1 MAVNLFSSGLSGMRA
16 AQFGVV
22 TTEHNIAN
30 ASTPGYT
37 RQEVML
43 GSHVPEQFGG
53 SFLGQGVDVAGV
65 RRIYDQFLN
74 TQVLLEQNQA
84 SYLNAYYT
92 TMQQI
97 DNMVADPAAGAAPA
111 IQEFFDALNG
121 VANAPES
128 IPARQTLLSS
138 AQFVTNRFQAI
149 DQRLSD
155 IADSLNGQIRGSIN
169 DINAYAQQIA
179 VLNKSIKHAT
189 ASTSNQG
196 QQPNDLLDQRDHLIS
211 ELNKQVKVSVQ
222 TESDGTLSVFIG
234 NGQPLVLNETT
245 MSLSV
250 VMSSTDPSRVDIA
263 YKNGNQNLILK
274 ASGFQGGE
282 LGAFLTFR
290 DQSLEPARNSL
301 GRLALGLAD
310 SVNQQ
315 NRLGQDL
322 YGVLGANLFNSAPP
336 LVSTAAN
343 NAGNAFVSATIIDVS
358 ALTTSD
364 YQLSFDGSNYSLLR
378 LSDNVVTGLGAT
390 LPQTVD
396 GVTINLTSGAMQS
409 GDTFLIRP
417 FANAAS
423 GFAVLLSDP
432 AKIAAA
438 APIRASASLANTGSG
453 KISSGTV
460 NPPPPTDANLQA
472 PVSITFTSSTTFTVS
487 GAVPAVVGTVAYAPG
502 QDISYNGWT
511 VQISGAPATGDVF
524 NVASNN
530 NGTGDNRNA
539 LIMAEL
545 QTKKVLANGTTSLQ
559 GAYGQLVGEVGSKT
573 HELQVTSQAQDSMV
587 AQTVAAQQ
595 SVSGVNLD
603 EEAANLLRYQ
613 QAYQAAAKAMQIA
626 STMFDTLLSL
636 GR

>member
-1 MAVNLFSSGLSGMRA
+1 MNA
-16 AQFGVV
+16 AQMGVV

-30 ASTPGYT
+30 ANTPGYT
-37 RQEVML
+37 RQQVIL

-53 SFLGQGVDVAGV
+53 SFLGQGVDVTGV

-74 TQVLLEQNQA
+74 TQVLQEQNTA
-84 SYLNAYYT
+84 SYLSAYYG

-97 DNMVADPAAGAAPA
+97 DNMIADPVAGAGPA
-111 IQEFFDALNG
+111 IQGFFDALNG
-121 VANAPES
+121 VVNTPES
-128 IPARQTLLSS
+128 IPARQNLLSS
-138 AQFVTNRFQAI
+138 AQFVANRFQAI

-155 IADSLNGQIRGSIN
+155 IATSLNGQIRGSIN
-169 DINAYAQQIA
+169 NINSYAQQIA
-179 VLNKSIKHAT
+179 VLNKSIKQAI
-189 ASTSNQG
+189 ASTSRQG
-196 QQPNDLLDQRDHLIS
+196 QQPNDLLDQRDQLIA
-211 ELNKQVKVSVQ
+211 ELNKEIKVNVQ
-222 TESDGTLSVFIG
+222 TESDGTMSVFIG
-234 NGQPLVLNETT
+234 SGQPLVLNETT
-245 MSLSV
+245 MKLSV
-250 VMSSTDPSRVDIA
+250 VNSAADPSRVDIA
-263 YKNGNQNLILK
+263 YQNGNQNLILK
-274 ASGFQGGE
+274 SSGFQGGE

-290 DQSLEPARNSL
+290 DQSLEPARNAL
-301 GRLALGLAD
+301 GRIAIGIAD

-322 YGVLGANLFNSAPP
+322 NGVLGANVFNAAVP
-336 LVSTAAN
+336 VVNIGINNIGTASIA
-343 NAGNAFVSATIIDVS
+343 ATISDVS

-364 YQLSFDGSNYSLLR
+364 YQLSFDGSNYSLVR
-378 LSDNVVTGLGAT
+378 LTDNTVTGLGAT

-396 GVTINLTSGAMQS
+396 GVTINLISGTMQA

-417 FANAAS
+417 VANAAAS
-423 GFAVLLSDP
+423 LSVLISDP

-438 APIRASASLANTGSG
+438 APIRTSASLSNTGSAR
-453 KISSGTV
+453 ISEGTV

-472 PVSITFTSSTTFTVS
+472 SVTITFTSASTYTVS
-487 GAVPAVVGTVAYAPG
+487 GAVPAVVGTVAYSDG

-511 VQISGAPATGDVF
+511 VQITGTPVAGDVF
-524 NVASNN
+524 SIAANN
-530 NGTGDNRNA
+530 NGAGDNRNA
-539 LIMAEL
+539 LIMAGL
-545 QTKKVLANGTTSLQ
+545 QTKNVLANGTASMQ
-559 GAYGQLVGEVGSKT
+559 GAYGQLVGEIGAKT
-573 HELQVTSQAQDSMV
+573 HQLQVTSQAQDSMV